1 MLLTQNYGF
10 LLLEG
15 YDDVVERIERVHKTM
30 ATMEPVS
37 MEPYVTDKTT
47 MMARE
52 HRSTVISC
60 RMSMMFVENDR
71 YRYS

>member
-1 MLLTQNYGF
+1 
-10 LLLEG
+10 LLEG
-15 YDDVVERIERVHKTM
+15 YDDVVERIERVHMTM
-30 ATMEPVS
+30 VMMELAS

-47 MMARE
+47 MMVRE

-60 RMSMMFVENDR
+60 RMSMMFVGLVIVENYR